1 MGENIMTAQ
10 YIGPLKKVPKF
21 RNFRAVKDC
30 PISWDGSCIV
40 ESLVSLG
47 KLAIKKYNTDN
58 VLL

>member
-30 PISWDGSCIV
+30 PIS
-40 ESLVSLG
+40 
-47 KLAIKKYNTDN
+47 
-58 VLL
+58 